1 MPQVW
6 LTFDEIAEYYDCD
19 AAGARGRVIAN
30 QWERRRCSDG
40 QFRVQLPPE
49 AGHEFMV
56 SYASQCE
63 TRSAGPDQFDAAMA
77 ALRRVFGQLDE
88 SASNENPCPVQQSV
102 VTSTSALALAV

>member
-19 AAGARGRVIAN
+19 SAGARSRAIAN

-49 AGHEFMV
+49 AGHAFMLN
-56 SYASQCE
+56 YASMYEPQ
-63 TRSAGPDQFDAAMA
+63 SAGPDEFDAAMA

-88 SASNENPCPVQQSV
+88 SASNENPCPVQPIV
-102 VTSTSALALAV
+102 ATSAGPIALAG